1 MRSNSAQVKKRILII
16 TAYTKPINMGGGSNA
31 EAFAD
36 FLNKKGY
43 SAKVLSKTNT
53 GFFYRIDKNK
63 ITVRWPN
70 SILLKILSLLWIF
83 PFSLFLCSTSDIVF
97 FVSSHYPLVPFLMLF
112 CKILRKKVVFRSSLI
127 GDDDPLSLKSK
138 NTLYSRIS
146 LYAINKADIYHSIN
160 PAFTE
165 SYIKTFNTS
174 LKIVETTQGVDNS
187 VFTIKQREDKE
198 HICKELNINPEI
210 PIILSVGFLI
220 NRKGFREMFEILAE
234 IKYDYTYLIV
244 GDYKLSKNHPLY
256 FLNKEMNENYCFG
269 SDLLKSK
276 VRFLGPVAD
285 IKKIYAI
292 ADVLFMNSYAEGT
305 PNVLLEAMSMG
316 VVPIVRELPGYRDF
330 LIVNNNSGF
339 LFTKIEE
346 ANLILENIL
355 DNDKKKISISKSA
368 SIFALNNFSF
378 EEIWRNFK
386 QIERARIKTLLSST
400 CKHKID

>member
-31 EAFAD
+31 EAFSE
-36 FLNKKGY
+36 FLQRKGV
-43 SAKVLSKTNT
+43 SVKLLSKTNV
-53 GFFYRIDKNK
+53 GFFCRIDENK

-112 CKILRKKVVFRSSLI
+112 CKIFRKKVVFRSSLI

-146 LYAINKADIYHSIN
+146 LCAINKADIYHSIN

-187 VFTIKQREDKE
+187 VFTFKQREDKE

-244 GDYKLSKNHPLY
+244 GDYKLSKSHPLY

-305 PNVLLEAMSMG
+305 PNVLLEAMSSG
-316 VVPIVRELPGYRDF
+316 VVPIVRELEGYRDF
-330 LIVNNNSGF
+330 LIQDNTSGV
-339 LFTKIEE
+339 LFSSHNEALDALNKFIEE
-346 ANLILENIL
+346 PFRINQMS
-355 DNDKKKISISKSA
+355 KKVAAFAKDQFPFNKTWDSIKQKI
-368 SIFALNNFSF
+368 N
-378 EEIWRNFK
+378 
-386 QIERARIKTLLSST
+386 
-400 CKHKID
+400 